1 MFGTINTTT
10 TPATG
15 TTGLLTPGLVRQTS
29 FGAVAE
35 TTQQT
40 PTFGGGITGNINNQP
55 QQPTTGGL
63 FNNPTTVPQQLANT
77 PSFSNLPKQTI
88 TGQQI
93 GQNTNLPF
101 VQITT
106 TPTQG
111 VFGAQLGNQPQTTF
125 PTTLPLQ
132 QQSVQPLPTSTLD
145 TNIK

>member
-10 TPATG
+10 TPAT
-15 TTGLLTPGLVRQTS
+15 TTGLLSPGLVRQTS
-29 FGAVAE
+29 FGAVTE
-35 TTQQT
+35 TTQA

-55 QQPTTGGL
+55 QQSTTRGL

-88 TGQQI
+88 TTGQQI

-101 VQITT
+101 VQTTT

-132 QQSVQPLPTSTLD
+132 QQSVQPLPTSSTLD